1 MGTQNSQVFTFV
13 IFLVWASLTSLIS
26 SSLPSEF
33 SIVGRPGESIAE
45 ERVAELF
52 KKWTEKH
59 GKVYK
64 HGQEAEKKFQNFRD
78 NLRYVMEK
86 NGERGASGGHLVGLN
101 KFADMSNEEFREVY
115 VSKVKK
121 PTSKRMAIERRRQ
134 GKAAA
139 AKAVA
144 ACDGPTSLDWRKY
157 GIVTGVK
164 DQGDCGSCWAF
175 SSTGAIE
182 GINAL
187 ATGDLISLSEQEL
200 VDCDSTNDGCEGGYM
215 DYAFEWVMS
224 NGGIDTET
232 DYPYTGEDGTCN
244 TTKEETKAVS
254 IDGYEDVAEEE
265 SALFCAV
272 LNQPISVG
280 IDGGAID
287 FQLYTGGIYD
297 GDCSDDPDDIDHAV
311 LVVGY
316 GAESGEEYWIIKNSW
331 GTDWGMEGYAYI
343 KRNTSKDYGVCAIN
357 AMASYPTKESSAPS
371 PYPSPAVPPPPP
383 PPPPPPSP
391 PPPPPPPSPSP
402 TQCGDFSYCAATETC
417 CCIFKFFDYC
427 LIYGCCDYTDAVCC
441 TGTDYCCPHDYPICD
456 IEEGLCLQNDGDFLG
471 VAAKKRKMAKHKYP
485 WTKPEDSA
493 KNHQPLEWKRN
504 RFAAMR

>member
-1 MGTQNSQVFTFV
+1 MGAQNSQLFALV

-45 ERVAELF
+45 ERVVELF

-64 HGQEAEKKFQNFRD
+64 HGQEAEKKFRNFRD

-86 NGERGASGGHLVGLN
+86 NGERGAIGGHLVGLN

-164 DQGDCGSCWAF
+164 DQGDCG
-175 SSTGAIE
+175 
-182 GINAL
+182 
-187 ATGDLISLSEQEL
+187 
-200 VDCDSTNDGCEGGYM
+200 GYM

-272 LNQPISVG
+272 LKQPISVG

-311 LVVGY
+311 LVV
-316 GAESGEEYWIIKNSW
+316 
-331 GTDWGMEGYAYI
+331 
-343 KRNTSKDYGVCAIN
+343 
-357 AMASYPTKESSAPS
+357 ESSAPS

-417 CCIFKFFDYC
+417 CCIFEFFDYC

-441 TGTDYCCPHDYPICD
+441 TGTEYCCPHDYPICD

-504 RFAAMR
+504 RFAAVR